1 VKVREQYE
9 LVTHPK
15 FAERRRER
23 PCTNSFKEIY
33 GLPCCHE
40 MADTLDVVPNWTLN
54 LHDIDRHWYFERPQH
69 LGAQPVL
76 RLPSPQAVSIPSLR
90 EPLVVV
96 HQAGR
101 ALTGLHGVILLTRSS
116 QSALLLLHR
125 LCHKLFCSQRH
136 GSHRSRDHRSQR
148 HRSRHH
154 RSRHHQS
161 RNHRCQYPDHSSSH
175 LRRPQQYQR
184 HAAAVVPR
192 VGSKDLAQPN

>member
-1 VKVREQYE
+1 
-9 LVTHPK
+9 
-15 FAERRRER
+15 
-23 PCTNSFKEIY
+23 
-33 GLPCCHE
+33 

-54 LHDIDRHWYFERPQH
+54 LYDIDRHWYFERPQH
-69 LGAQPVL
+69 LGPQPVL

-101 ALTGLHGVILLTRSS
+101 ALTGLHGVILLTGSS

-125 LCHKLFCSQRH
+125 LRHKLFCSQRH
-136 GSHRSRDHRSQR
+136 RSQRHRSQD

-154 RSRHHQS
+154 RSRHHRS
-161 RNHRCQYPDHSSSH
+161 RNHRSRHHRCQYPDHSSSH

-184 HAAAVVPR
+184 HTAAAGR
-192 VGSKDLAQPN
+192 LQGSHTAGLGRGSATTIGDISRN